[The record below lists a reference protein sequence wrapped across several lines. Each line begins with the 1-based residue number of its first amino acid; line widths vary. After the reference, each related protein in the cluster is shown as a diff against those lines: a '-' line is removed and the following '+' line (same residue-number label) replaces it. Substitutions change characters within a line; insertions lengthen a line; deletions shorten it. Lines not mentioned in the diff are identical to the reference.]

1 MDFVSWAVVKESLK
15 VTHLSRL
22 PSYPMAHTV
31 VAVLFFFSPNK
42 GILFSIGC
50 FLNRNTKAMG
60 ARVAYGTGWP

>member
-1 MDFVSWAVVKESLK
+1 MGCGQRKLESHSSTQVAQLPDGTYSCCCFV
-15 VTHLSRL
+15 
-22 PSYPMAHTV
+22 
-31 VAVLFFFSPNK
+31 FFFPPNK